1 MPRYSI
7 PLPHPAITQDS
18 PRRQETTLLAFLR
31 PDGDSAS
38 SGPGSPRRVT
48 NARLG
53 RKVDN
58 WSNHSETG
66 TEAGL
71 SGVYLEALIFHQLAI
86 QADLQHFCV
95 IGYHPSAQVMQQA
108 KGVAD
113 VTTEN
118 HRPIQPG
125 SSLRG
130 TPRSSTTATA
140 SSPRQYVPGQVSVVR
155 PVRAEPSWGRVLLT
169 TVELWVSR
177 RLRDGRLRTVRR
189 RRLQK
194 PALAVAAAAA
204 VALAALQLTAAF
216 SGAAPQAVRSSVSKH
231 PAARVISPRPAAAA
245 QSEAVAWIT
254 TQVSSA
260 AIIGCYPAMCASLQA
275 QGVSASR
282 LVPLGSRM
290 AGVLRTDVI
299 ATLPS
304 ADKKLVD
311 QYAPALIASF
321 GSGGSRIEIRTVA
334 PGGAVAY
341 QSALRADLSARKSA
355 GSQLLRNPRIRF
367 SVADATRLAA
377 GEVDSRLLATLAALS
392 SQFTLRVRAFGD
404 SSPGAPLLFREV
416 TVAKR
421 RRRER
426 RSQARGGAGHGQRAG
441 KSISACALRDC
452 PPWHRP
458 GRAAHRV
465 RLAEPARVAHDGPD
479 C

>member
-1 MPRYSI
+1 M
-7 PLPHPAITQDS
+7 
-18 PRRQETTLLAFLR
+18 
-31 PDGDSAS
+31 
-38 SGPGSPRRVT
+38 
-48 NARLG
+48 
-53 RKVDN
+53 
-58 WSNHSETG
+58 
-66 TEAGL
+66 
-71 SGVYLEALIFHQLAI
+71 
-86 QADLQHFCV
+86 
-95 IGYHPSAQVMQQA
+95 IGYHASAQVTQQA

-113 VTTEN
+113 VTSEN

-125 SSLRG
+125 SS
-130 TPRSSTTATA
+130 
-140 SSPRQYVPGQVSVVR
+140 VSVVR

-177 RLRDGRLRTVRR
+177 RLRPSRLRTVRR
-189 RRLQK
+189 WRLQK
-194 PALAVAAAAA
+194 PALAVVAAAV

-216 SGAAPQAVRSSVSKH
+216 SRAAPQAVRSSVSKH

-254 TQVSSA
+254 SQVSSA

-299 ATLPS
+299 TTLPS

-311 QYAPALIASF
+311 HYAPALIASF
-321 GSGGSRIEIRTVA
+321 GSGGSRIEIHAVA

-355 GSQLLRNPRIRF
+355 GSQLLRNPRIKF
-367 SVADATRLAA
+367 SVADATRMAA

-416 TVAKR
+416 TVGSDGGGNGA
-421 RRRER
+421 
-426 RSQARGGAGHGQRAG
+426 ARLAAALAMVNAQESPYLPAH
-441 KSISACALRDC
+441 SAIVHLGT
-452 PPWHRP
+452 
-458 GRAAHRV
+458 GRAVLLIEFASPSPLGLLTTVLTADVQQER
-465 RLAEPARVAHDGPD
+465 
-479 C
+479 